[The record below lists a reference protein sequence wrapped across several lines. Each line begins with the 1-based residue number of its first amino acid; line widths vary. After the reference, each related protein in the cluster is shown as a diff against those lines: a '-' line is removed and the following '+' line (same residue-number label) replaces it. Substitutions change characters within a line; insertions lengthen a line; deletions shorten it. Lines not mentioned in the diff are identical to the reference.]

1 MTEPPHHPPPDRPPS
16 DWGQPPGGPPAGRG
30 TSRLGVTLLVVAA
43 VAVIGGAA
51 TLLATRG
58 VGDDDGVDA
67 AGDPP
72 AVEPSAAGV
81 SDDDG
86 DGGVDAAGDPPA
98 VEPSTEEQD
107 YAGAIADSLS
117 RDMAMDDVMAR
128 CVGTVTVE
136 MVGID
141 VLRGAATVDQ
151 VRYGTYE
158 SFRDF
163 GVTLD
168 EPQVAVLAR
177 RYDECGDW
185 MSTLIATWTQA
196 EATSETLACLE
207 QNVSEE
213 TLAYIAA
220 VSFLGTQ
227 ELTDSVEGTSDDVVQ
242 RCVPGAGGL

>member
-1 MTEPPHHPPPDRPPS
+1 MTEPSHHPPPDRPPS
-16 DWGQPPGGPPAGRG
+16 DWGQPPGGPPTGRG

-58 VGDDDGVDA
+58 GGDDD
-67 AGDPP
+67 
-72 AVEPSAAGV
+72 
-81 SDDDG
+81 
-86 DGGVDAAGDPPA
+86 GVDAAGDPPA

-151 VRYGTYE
+151 LRYGTYE

-168 EPQVAVLAR
+168 EPQVAELAR

>member
-1 MTEPPHHPPPDRPPS
+1 MTEPSHHPPPDRPPS
-16 DWGQPPGGPPAGRG
+16 DWGQPPGGPPTGRG

-58 VGDDDGVDA
+58 GGDDDGVDA

-72 AVEPSAAGV
+72 AAAP

-86 DGGVDAAGDPPA
+86 DGGVDAGGDPPA

-117 RDMAMDDVMAR
+117 RDMAMDDVMAH

-151 VRYGTYE
+151 LRYGTYE

-168 EPQVAVLAR
+168 EPQVAELAR